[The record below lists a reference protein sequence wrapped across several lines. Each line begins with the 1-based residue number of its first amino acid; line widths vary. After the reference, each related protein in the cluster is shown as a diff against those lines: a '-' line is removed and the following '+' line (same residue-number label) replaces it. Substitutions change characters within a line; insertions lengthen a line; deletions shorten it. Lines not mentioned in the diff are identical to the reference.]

1 MARETYKENISD
13 IFQLNCRLSDEY
25 NLPLSLLYQDTG
37 FMFTLKKSDLESAGE
52 ELPRGFIDVVMKK
65 GKWLFSSM
73 ELVCRNS
80 HRLVFFDCQAEE
92 TQRPYE
98 RRT

>member
-13 IFQLNCRLSDEY
+13 IFQLNCRLSNEY

-37 FMFTLKKSDLESAGE
+37 FMFTLKKSDLESAGG

-65 GKWLFSSM
+65 GKLLFSSM
-73 ELVCRNS
+73 DLVSCNS
-80 HRLVFFDCQAEE
+80 R
-92 TQRPYE
+92 
-98 RRT
+98 